1 MSSKHFLSFGALA
14 VILVGIL
21 FAPIR
26 LPQTVDVPGRILS
39 AREWVVRMDDGG
51 VVVTTL
57 TDRIAGAVSS
67 ASVLETTR
75 GDAVRLELSRLVR
88 PGERIHAGDTLA
100 TIRSNELERLIAELE
115 GGARSAEA
123 SLLSTTTGQK
133 EAVVHGASQQLE
145 RARRNEDAL
154 RAVLARQKLL
164 FEKGLIAEQE
174 YELAEKQATLATMDV
189 SIAGANLRAL
199 STGDKREQQDLM
211 AANVGMLRR
220 ELEVIRQREHDCIL
234 KAPFSGVVLCSG
246 VSDTLLLLVDATK
259 YVVMMPV
266 PVREREHV
274 AIGQHISIA
283 GEGFGE
289 FPAALVSIVSSPVQ
303 MLGTEQVFLVTGL
316 CEGSGNGFLHG
327 ALVRCAIRSAPCSPS
342 GYLKTLLTRS
352 VRP

>member
-100 TIRSNELERLIAELE
+100 KIRSNELERLIAELE

-199 STGDKREQQDLM
+199 STGDKRFIKKQY
-211 AANVGMLRR
+211 
-220 ELEVIRQREHDCIL
+220 
-234 KAPFSGVVLCSG
+234 P
-246 VSDTLLLLVDATK
+246 
-259 YVVMMPV
+259 
-266 PVREREHV
+266 
-274 AIGQHISIA
+274 
-283 GEGFGE
+283 
-289 FPAALVSIVSSPVQ
+289 
-303 MLGTEQVFLVTGL
+303 
-316 CEGSGNGFLHG
+316 
-327 ALVRCAIRSAPCSPS
+327 
-342 GYLKTLLTRS
+342 
-352 VRP
+352 